1 MAPRKPI
8 KPTSKTESKRELK
21 SGNKKREEKT
31 KSNEPGFWD
40 KARSFVTD
48 ERLRFIAGIL
58 LLIGVLYF
66 LLAFISYFFTGAA
79 DQSKMD
85 LPFSELRQL
94 RTEIQNWTSVTGA
107 LIAETLIH
115 RWFGVSSFAMLF
127 FAGIIKLKKCSK

>member
-31 KSNEPGFWD
+31 KSNEPGLWD

-58 LLIGVLYF
+58 LLIGVYIFVGVYF
-66 LLAFISYFFTGAA
+66 VLFTGAA

-127 FAGIIKLKKCSK
+127 LREL